1 MSDLADALEN
11 YLVTRRALG
20 FKLVNESRLLA
31 DFVAT
36 LDRAGA
42 ATITIDAALAWAQE
56 PASAHPS
63 WWAKRMRAVRG
74 FASWRAAFDPATE
87 VPPKELLTARSL
99 RAEPYPYTGADIA
112 ALMDAA
118 RAIASPLKG
127 ATYETLIGLLTVTG
141 MRIGEAIRAD
151 RADLDTHGGVL
162 TVRDTKFGK
171 SRELALAPSTLD
183 ALATYAR
190 LRQRLCP
197 RPVTASLFVSTTG
210 TRLIYPNF
218 HRQWRDLARA
228 AGLHP
233 LSPRCR
239 PRPHDL
245 RHRFAVVTLI
255 GWYRDGQDVQARL
268 PQLSTYL
275 GHTSPAATYWY
286 LRAAP
291 ELLALAAGHLETAQY
306 SETAQAVP
314 R

>member
-1 MSDLADALEN
+1 MSDLADALED
-11 YLVTRRALG
+11 YLFTRRALG
-20 FKLVNESRLLA
+20 FKLVKEGRLLP

-42 ATITIDAALAWAQE
+42 TTITIDAALAWAME
-56 PASAHPS
+56 PAGADPS
-63 WWAKRMRAVRG
+63 WWALRLGFVRG
-74 FASWRAAFDPATE
+74 FASWWAAFDPATQ
-87 VPPKELLTARSL
+87 VPAKGLLPARSR

-112 ALMDAA
+112 ALMGAA
-118 RAIASPLKG
+118 RAIPSPLRA

-141 MRIGEAIRAD
+141 MRIGEAIGAD
-151 RADLDTHGGVL
+151 RTDLDPDAGVL

-171 SRELALAPSTLD
+171 SRELALAPSTLV
-183 ALATYAR
+183 ALAIYAQR
-190 LRQRLCP
+190 RTRLCP
-197 RPVTASLFVSTTG
+197 RPATASLFVSTTG
-210 TRLIYPNF
+210 TRLIYKNV
-218 HRQWRDLARA
+218 HRQWLDLVQA
-228 AGLHP
+228 AGLRP

-245 RHRFAVVTLI
+245 RHRFAVSTLL

-275 GHTSPAATYWY
+275 GHTSPTSTYWY

-291 ELLALAAGHLETAQY
+291 ELLALAADLLEAAQ
-306 SETAQAVP
+306 EAP

>member
-1 MSDLADALEN
+1 MSDLADALED
-11 YLVTRRALG
+11 YLFTRRALG
-20 FKLVNESRLLA
+20 FKLAKEGHLLP

-42 ATITIDAALAWAQE
+42 TTITIDAALAWAME
-56 PASAHPS
+56 PAGADPS
-63 WWAKRMRAVRG
+63 WWALRLGFVRG
-74 FASWRAAFDPATE
+74 FASWWAAFDPATQ
-87 VPPKELLTARSL
+87 VPAKGLLPARPR

-112 ALMDAA
+112 ALMGAA
-118 RAIASPLKG
+118 RAIPSPLRA

-151 RADLDTHGGVL
+151 RTDLDTGAGVL

-183 ALATYAR
+183 ALASYAQR
-190 LRQRLCP
+190 RTRLCP
-197 RPVTASLFVSTTG
+197 RPATASLFVSTTG
-210 TRLIYPNF
+210 TRLIYKNV
-218 HRQWRDLARA
+218 HRQWLDLVQA
-228 AGLHP
+228 AGLRP

-245 RHRFAVVTLI
+245 RHRFAVSTLL

-275 GHTSPAATYWY
+275 GHTSPTSTYWY

-291 ELLALAAGHLETAQY
+291 ELLALAADLLETAQ
-306 SETAQAVP
+306 EAP